1 MGREIKFRAWDKT
14 REEYLSGGRVL
25 IEVLPHKRPKLGVLY
40 LDTPD
45 YEYTSRFV
53 LQQYT
58 GLKDKNGV
66 TEIYEGDIIDAS
78 GNVKGNI
85 YESSQVYEKGTDL
98 IVEGMGTKA
107 WRDTESVAMGRGCE
121 YAEQ

>member
-1 MGREIKFRAWDKT
+1 MQT
-14 REEYLSGGRVL
+14 QSPLLSGGRVL

-66 TEIYEGDIIDAS
+66 EIYEGDILKDDQDELLEVKFGELPPLTS
-78 GNVKGNI
+78 LCNV
-85 YESSQVYEKGTDL
+85 
-98 IVEGMGTKA
+98 
-107 WRDTESVAMGRGCE
+107 
-121 YAEQ
+121 